1 MDNVLNRV
9 LDPLYVGFAYK
20 HNLQAAMKSCIKRD
34 AKEPVGVVVKRCKNG
49 EKKYDIIEYSEIS
62 EEDRNAIAENGELK
76 YNLGNILVFI
86 LKADLLLSLSNSTDT
101 MNSLYHKAYKKIPY
115 WDSVR

>member
-20 HNLQAAMKSCIKRD
+20 HNLQAAMKSCVKRD

-49 EKKYDIIEYSEIS
+49 EKKYDIIEYSEI
-62 EEDRNAIAENGELK
+62 
-76 YNLGNILVFI
+76 
-86 LKADLLLSLSNSTDT
+86 
-101 MNSLYHKAYKKIPY
+101 
-115 WDSVR
+115 